1 MAHNWEHNQGF
12 EHKRGKQESPAAFEA
27 FTAFLQLGNKRNQQT
42 VCEITGQSR
51 NMVRIWSKEY
61 AWKDR
66 AAAYDGYMMAQRFN
80 EVRADSEAKHK
91 QAIIRFRDDQARRA
105 RAMGN
110 LAELLLDLTREKVE
124 AMRAAGEL
132 PSEQQLSNL
141 AKTVA
146 TLGETSMNLEA
157 AALGV
162 EELLDAELG
171 Q

>member
-1 MAHNWEHNQGF
+1 MAHPWELNQGF
-12 EHKRGKQESPAAFEA
+12 QHKRGKQESPAAFEA
-27 FTAFLQLGNKRNQQT
+27 FTAYLQLGSQRSQAE
-42 VCEITGQSR
+42 VCAITGQSR
-51 NMVRIWSKEY
+51 NMVRIWSKDY
-61 AWKDR
+61 AWKER
-66 AAAYDGYMMAQRFN
+66 AAAWDGWQMSQRFT
-80 EVRADSEAKHK
+80 EVRADAEQKHRA
-91 QAIIRFRDDQARRA
+91 AIERFRDDQARRA

-146 TLGETSMNLEA
+146 TLGETAMTLEA

-162 EELLDAELG
+162 EELLDAELAP
-171 Q
+171 